1 MSSRRPPYGPAARA
15 DFTRTHGDAEPIIRC
30 FKTWSARSWSST
42 WLRRTSASGRSS
54 GCDELFLELRD
65 ADLHDFR
72 DGSATRE
79 VYVYESAA
87 LGIRR
92 NRDRLLLRLDEVV
105 AVSRLD
111 EVATS

>member
-1 MSSRRPPYGPAARA
+1 MATPNP
-15 DFTRTHGDAEPIIRC
+15 
-30 FKTWSARSWSST
+30 ST
-42 WLRRTSASGRSS
+42 LLQDLIGRVVVVDLASTYVCLGTLI

-79 VYVYESAA
+79 LYVYESAA

-92 NRDRLLLRLDEVV
+92 NRDRLLLRLDGVV
-105 AVSRLD
+105 AISRLD
-111 EVATS
+111 EVSTS